1 VGINYLCPQALFFFV
16 QLLTRFYTYL
26 SNPLNLEHVW
36 ARGPTLVPKKEI
48 FFVKINIFLVFFDY
62 FDVLI
67 SKIIFKK

>member
-1 VGINYLCPQALFFFV
+1 VGINYLCPQAFFFV

-36 ARGPTLVPKKEI
+36 ARGPTRVPKK
-48 FFVKINIFLVFFDY
+48 KGIFLVLFDY
-62 FDVLI
+62 FDMLI